1 MELAKTDYT
10 ASDCKEPELNE
21 ALRMI
26 ERRDDEIAR
35 LHTELATL
43 RADLETLHTANS
55 DNENAL
61 LLARLREEMEALR
74 TINADNALL
83 FNDIRLP
90 LFRLLKDQLGAMVSG
105 EIAEQLKTKETA
117 FDITDYFDEI
127 REDITYNFDISSF
140 QSEIEEIVTE
150 RDITDEVT
158 EIVEDVLRGAK
169 ITIG

>member
-1 MELAKTDYT
+1 MELAKTDYQKERELSNDLT
-10 ASDCKEPELNE
+10 DASVRAANE
-21 ALRMI
+21 RI
-26 ERRDDEIAR
+26 ERRDAEI
-35 LHTELATL
+35 
-43 RADLETLHTANS
+43 
-55 DNENAL
+55 
-61 LLARLREEMEALR
+61 ARLREELSQSKEDAATQR
-74 TINADNALL
+74 TFNNENVLL
-83 FNDIRLP
+83 LEDIRLA
-90 LFRLLKDQLGAMVSG
+90 FWRLHKDQIGAMISG

>member
-10 ASDCKEPELNE
+10 NETELSAARE
-21 ALRMI
+21 MI
-26 ERRDDEIAR
+26 ERRDTELAI

-43 RADLETLHTANS
+43 RTDLETLHTVS
-55 DNENAL
+55 QENAL
-61 LLARLREEMEALR
+61 ML
-74 TINADNALL
+74 D
-83 FNDIRLP
+83 DIRLP
-90 LFRLLKDQLGAMVSG
+90 LFKLLKDQLGAMVSG
-105 EIAEQLKTKETA
+105 EIAEQLKTKETP

-140 QSEIEEIVTE
+140 QSEIDEIVSE

-169 ITIG
+169 ITVG

>member
-10 ASDCKEPELNE
+10 KEPELNE

-26 ERRDDEIAR
+26 ERRDDE
-35 LHTELATL
+35 
-43 RADLETLHTANS
+43 
-55 DNENAL
+55 
-61 LLARLREEMEALR
+61 LARLREEMEALR
-74 TINADNALL
+74 TVSQENALML
-83 FNDIRLP
+83 DDIRLP
-90 LFRLLKDQLGAMVSG
+90 LFKLLKDQLGAMVSG

-127 REDITYNFDISSF
+127 REDITYNFDMSSF
-140 QSEIEEIVTE
+140 QSEIEEIVSE

-169 ITIG
+169 ITVG

>member
-10 ASDCKEPELNE
+10 NETELSAARE
-21 ALRMI
+21 MI
-26 ERRDDEIAR
+26 ERRDAEI
-35 LHTELATL
+35 
-43 RADLETLHTANS
+43 
-55 DNENAL
+55 
-61 LLARLREEMEALR
+61 ARLREEMEAIR
-74 TINADNALL
+74 TVNGENAMLL
-83 FNDIRLP
+83 DDIRLASW
-90 LFRLLKDQLGAMVSG
+90 RLHKDQIGAMVSG

-169 ITIG
+169 ITVG

>member
-10 ASDCKEPELNE
+10 KEPELNE

-26 ERRDDEIAR
+26 ERRDA
-35 LHTELATL
+35 ELA
-43 RADLETLHTANS
+43 S
-55 DNENAL
+55 
-61 LLARLREEMEALR
+61 LREELSKANEDACLR
-74 TINADNALL
+74 TLNAAEFILL
-83 FNDIRLP
+83 DDIRLS
-90 LFRLLKDQLGAMVSG
+90 LFKLLKDQLGAMVSG